1 MDDLGD
7 RIKSYEAHETSRK
20 LIPGIPVYARMDGR
34 SFSKFTRDMERP
46 FDARMTAAM
55 VDTLKHVVDKSGATV
70 GYTQSDELSLAWCNQ
85 NPEVEP
91 WFGGKVHKLTSVL
104 ASMATSAFMVSI
116 LNHFDNCEEL
126 LSQMPHFD
134 CRVFQVPNLD
144 ELANCMLWRS
154 LDCTKNS
161 ISQAASHYYSHAE
174 LQGRSGAQKQE
185 MLFEKYVNFN
195 DYPTAFKRGTFVRKE
210 TVTRTFDPQEW
221 ASIPLNHRP
230 DLASL
235 VLRSEL
241 VTFDLPPLTRV
252 KNKVA
257 CLFNRAEPE
266 LKEDTGAQ

>member
-70 GYTQSDELSLAWCNQ
+70 GYTQSDELSLAWCNL

-116 LNHFDNCEEL
+116 LNHFDNCDEL

-144 ELANCMLWRS
+144 ELANCMMWRS

-174 LQGRSGAQKQE
+174 LQGKSGAQKQE
-185 MLFEKYVNFN
+185 MLFEKDVNFN
-195 DYPTAFKRGTFVRKE
+195 NYPASFKRGTFVRKE

-266 LKEDTGAQ
+266 LKEDTGAH